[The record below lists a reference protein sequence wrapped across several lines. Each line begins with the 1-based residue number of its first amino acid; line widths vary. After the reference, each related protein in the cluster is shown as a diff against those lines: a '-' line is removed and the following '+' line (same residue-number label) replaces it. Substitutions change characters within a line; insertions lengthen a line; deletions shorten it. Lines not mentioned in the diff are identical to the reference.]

1 MFLVPKPDK
10 VVQLPDGSTE
20 TTKNYRMIWDGREV
34 NLLCGKAK
42 SFKME
47 TLKKLQYLTRRG
59 DWMVSMDLVDGFHA
73 LGIAPDHQK
82 YRIGVQL

>member
-1 MFLVPKPDK
+1 M
-10 VVQLPDGSTE
+10 
-20 TTKNYRMIWDGREV
+20 
-34 NLLCGKAK
+34 AK

-47 TLKKLQYLTRRG
+47 TLKKLQYLARRG